1 MLDSFAAYFLLLSR
15 KLTEIERLCLEGAL
29 TDPDKTVLA
38 RKDPPMERMNDALHF
53 AELLCSYL
61 PLPSIIPQIGRLRA
75 DLSGGTVVRERLQRD
90 VLHLYQRF
98 KDELDAQKFLHVSP
112 ERIQYYRKKQLFGPE
127 VAGKFPE
134 AREDIENAGNCY
146 ALGQPTACVLHLM
159 RAMEATVEGLSL
171 RLGVT
176 ILPRDTWGRML
187 GKMDDKIKEMPEK
200 TKPQKRKKARWS
212 EARANLF
219 HVKEAWRNESM
230 HPRQTYTLDQ
240 ARDVIEAV
248 RTFMTGLAK
257 L

>member
-1 MLDSFAAYFLLLSR
+1 MLDYYAAYFLRLSR
-15 KLTEIERLCLEGAL
+15 QLTEIERLCLEAAL
-29 TDPDKTVLA
+29 TDPDKQILA
-38 RKDPPMERMNDALHF
+38 RRDSPLERMDEALTF
-53 AELLCSYL
+53 AEVLCSYL
-61 PLPSIIPQIGRLRA
+61 PLQSIIPQIGRLRA
-75 DLSGGTVVRERLQRD
+75 DLSGGSVVRERLQRD
-90 VLHLYQRF
+90 VMHLYQRF
-98 KDELDAQKFLHVSP
+98 KDELAAQKFLHVSL
-112 ERIQYYRKKQLFGPE
+112 ERIKYYRQKQLFGPE

-134 AREDIENAGNCY
+134 AGEDIENAGNCY

-159 RAMEATVEGLSL
+159 RAMEAAVEGLSL
-171 RLGVT
+171 RLGVV
-176 ILPRDTWGRML
+176 ILPRDTWGQML

-200 TKPQKRKKARWS
+200 TKPQKQKKARWS

-230 HPRQTYTLDQ
+230 HPTQTYTLDQ